1 MYQIFLSFCTCI
13 NVIRL
18 PELCC
23 YNIVRFFYRIC
34 VTCYVKYQTI
44 KLNRHN
50 YSKLNNL
57 IQKIVRFN
65 KQKEVSSLYT
75 APFLYILT
83 SWGITNRHFYCCIGT
98 PIQMLLGSSVA
109 YFSPDLMP
117 HDSETNRELL
127 LVKKY
132 LSKKVS
138 MAYPFEIKDE
148 SSLDG
153 EPVFPK
159 LLREIMGND

>member
-23 YNIVRFFYRIC
+23 YNIASFFYRTC
-34 VTCYVKYQTI
+34 VTRYVKYQTI

-50 YSKLNNL
+50 YQCKDYSKLNIL

-83 SWGITNRHFYCCIGT
+83 SRGITNRHFYCCINT

-117 HDSETNRELL
+117 HDSEMNRELL

-132 LSKKVS
+132 SSNKVS
-138 MAYPFEIKDE
+138 MAYPFD
-148 SSLDG
+148 S
-153 EPVFPK
+153 
-159 LLREIMGND
+159 